1 MRSIL
6 KKITHRKSRRSG
18 PPQAW
23 DSELLEGRLA
33 IRSNHQPIGGDCHL
47 FLRVSPT
54 RVAFAIFDVAG
65 RWPENQKVVDA
76 VQSAFRSSAYAFFN
90 RDELNE
96 ADAMVEIC
104 HELNRTILK
113 ASDHV
118 RVCPAFVG
126 CFNES
131 LGTVSYFNAGHMPG
145 LLLHEGELTELK
157 ATGLPLGLFSHS
169 TPDASMVALPHGAA
183 LLLVSRGLVEAKRKR
198 KEFGF
203 EQVRASLLSNEKDT
217 ADRICSGLL
226 EEVQQF
232 VGNRPIENDVT
243 ILALARSRRA
253 RAAAG

>member
-6 KKITHRKSRRSG
+6 KKIVRRKSPRSG
-18 PPQAW
+18 PAQAW

-47 FLRVSPT
+47 FLRVSSN
-54 RVAFAIFDVAG
+54 RVVFAMFDVAG
-65 RWPENQKVVDA
+65 RRPENQQVVDA
-76 VQSAFRSSAYAFFN
+76 VQHAFRSAASRCFAD
-90 RDELNE
+90 DEINE

-113 ASDHV
+113 TSDRV

-145 LLLHEGELTELK
+145 LVVHDGQLSELN

-169 TPDASMVALPHGAA
+169 TPDAAMVALPPGAA
-183 LLLVSRGLVEAKRKR
+183 LLLVSRGLAEARRKR
-198 KEFGF
+198 TEFGF
-203 EQVRASLLSNEKDT
+203 NQVRDSLLRREQESAND
-217 ADRICSGLL
+217 ICKGLL
-226 EEVQQF
+226 DEVQHF
-232 VGNRPIENDVT
+232 MGNQPIENDVT
-243 ILALARSRRA
+243 ILALGRSRRA
-253 RAAAG
+253 ATAAG